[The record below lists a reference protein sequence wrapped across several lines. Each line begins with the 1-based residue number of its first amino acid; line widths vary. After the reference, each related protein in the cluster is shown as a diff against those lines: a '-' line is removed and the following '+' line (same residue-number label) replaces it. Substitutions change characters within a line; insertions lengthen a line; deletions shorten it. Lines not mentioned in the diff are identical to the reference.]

1 MQGIQMTWEQYK
13 ERINSMQVQLQQAIT
28 RTDLE
33 EEIWAPLQV

>member
-1 MQGIQMTWEQYK
+1 MTWEQYK

-33 EEIWAPLQV
+33 EEI

>member
-33 EEIWAPLQV
+33 KEI

>member
-33 EEIWAPLQV
+33 EEI